1 MRDLQTDRLHYD
13 YTQNKTLFTLFNWR
27 MNQFLK
33 TFCDF
38 GTNPVKPLIISMW
51 VILAFGCMYF
61 FFYNE
66 WDKVNRQFLIK
77 QHRKMLQY
85 FSSEQKLEDFYTD
98 EYVDDFKSY
107 EAYKKEID
115 ETDLHVPFFIR
126 ALGKPLYKMS
136 LIRFNIMTW
145 LYRSTEVLQGKWSD
159 LTKVRKAFVGV
170 TVGSGIVVYLVFLIA
185 IRLLNSVVLSINTFS
200 TLGFGD
206 IPVKGIMKYM
216 AILEGFL
223 GWFLLSIF
231 SVSLISQ
238 ILPA

>member
-1 MRDLQTDRLHYD
+1 
-13 YTQNKTLFTLFNWR
+13 
-27 MNQFLK
+27 
-33 TFCDF
+33 
-38 GTNPVKPLIISMW
+38 
-51 VILAFGCMYF
+51 
-61 FFYNE
+61 
-66 WDKVNRQFLIK
+66 
-77 QHRKMLQY
+77 
-85 FSSEQKLEDFYTD
+85 
-98 EYVDDFKSY
+98 
-107 EAYKKEID
+107 
-115 ETDLHVPFFIR
+115 
-126 ALGKPLYKMS
+126 
-136 LIRFNIMTW
+136 MTW

-159 LTKVRKAFVGV
+159 LTKGRKAFVGV
-170 TVGSGIVVYLVFLIA
+170 TVGSGIVVYLFFLIV